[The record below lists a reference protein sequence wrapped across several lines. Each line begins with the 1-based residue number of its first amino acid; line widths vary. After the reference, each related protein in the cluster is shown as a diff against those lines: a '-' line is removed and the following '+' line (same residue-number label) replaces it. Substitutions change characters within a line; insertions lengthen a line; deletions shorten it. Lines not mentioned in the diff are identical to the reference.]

1 MVFFPGY
8 DFKYGDNYGRL
19 GYICGAATLPAFRGR
34 GIMGELLSDSF
45 DEMKQ
50 RGDSFSSLIP
60 ASDSLYSYYERFGYH
75 EFFYRKR
82 YVVARASA
90 TAGSS
95 FGLIPM
101 DNFDTIYDIYSEAVT
116 RLRTV
121 VIQSRETYSSVAEE
135 FILSGGDIYISD
147 DRRLYCFVRKAGE
160 ILRVREMF
168 SMPDDH
174 IDPWSGL
181 VRSLLKKFPSIEAV
195 EVEAPA
201 DHLKAGSSVIRTG
214 MLKVLNEEADSLLLN
229 DHSGYMKFMLED

>member
-1 MVFFPGY
+1 
-8 DFKYGDNYGRL
+8 
-19 GYICGAATLPAFRGR
+19 
-34 GIMGELLSDSF
+34 
-45 DEMKQ
+45 
-50 RGDSFSSLIP
+50 
-60 ASDSLYSYYERFGYH
+60 
-75 EFFYRKR
+75 
-82 YVVARASA
+82 
-90 TAGSS
+90 
-95 FGLIPM
+95 M